1 MRTSLIGRYTEL
13 LMLVEWLNTVKLPI
27 FKYKTSNF
35 VFYKML
41 EYRMKQLFLSILFIF
56 VCNSTFAQVDWVHYA
71 DSLEQI
77 SLHHDLD
84 YQAIL
89 NYMNKNASK
98 RPTEDLERSSY
109 LCLYGSSLYNLE
121 KFKDAIPYLKE
132 YIPLKQKLHQIDVD
146 LMEAYSALGK
156 CYLSLDSLDLAEK
169 YCRQGVVY
177 FDGLSDSIGIYD
189 RYELYKNLTS
199 IYVKKGDVDLVR
211 DMHRETQKWWAAFC
225 LDGHPDMKQ
234 KVENYN
240 NILEEVQRQE
250 FNEDTISVNYIAKL
264 SALGLALSN
273 LSVFDEAKYE
283 LDCAFYK
290 ANKYFNQQIPELKPA
305 YEGLYQYYLFS
316 QDYQGLI
323 GFLPALANY
332 FKGDDDNLKYQAP
345 HVYMNLGTFFAQ
357 ENNPQQAYT
366 FYNLAY
372 QYMEENDEQENMVE
386 IEKSCLIRMAQATTA
401 MQETSRTLEIVQV
414 LEKILTPKDTLC
426 NILCSYQ
433 KGLAYL
439 ALQQYDLAVDIF
451 TNKKMSLIRST
462 FGVNHPFYL
471 DYLNELGVAYLW
483 AGKLNEAIAEFKEA
497 ISIADS
503 TKQERD
509 LYLYYHNLGRA
520 IMLTNDKQNALKLLK
535 ISEKL
540 QKEQFG
546 NVMENTTNYINECM
560 K

>member
-1 MRTSLIGRYTEL
+1 
-13 LMLVEWLNTVKLPI
+13 MLVEWLNTVEFPI
-27 FKYKTSNF
+27 FKDKTSNF

-98 RPTEDLERSSY
+98 RPTENLERSSY

-273 LSVFDEAKYE
+273 LYVFDEAKYE

-372 QYMEENDEQENMVE
+372 QYMEENDKQKNMVE

-414 LEKILTPKDTLC
+414 LEKILAPKDTLC

-451 TNKKMSLIRST
+451 TNKMPLIRST
-462 FGVNHPFYL
+462 LGMNHPYYL
-471 DYLNELGVAYLW
+471 DFLNELGLAYLW
-483 AGKLNEAIAEFKEA
+483 DGKLNEAIAEFKEA